1 METNLVALES
11 KKHYKATKFV
21 AITRYEFF
29 SKTGLIKTELHH
41 FACSGFN
48 PKVLKNYRHP

>member
-11 KKHYKATKFV
+11 KKHSNATKFV